1 MSPSPDRLRCLRR
14 QFEKRFD
21 QRGVA
26 QQMPHSPLNQAIL
39 DSLSEGVFTVDSDWR
54 ITSIRAFGREITGV
68 ARDEAAG
75 QQCSDVLHSTL
86 CEARCPIRR
95 TLAGSKPVTNER
107 CYFVDID
114 GERVP
119 ISVSAATLVDEQG
132 IIIGG
137 VETSVTSASL
147 KRCAAR
153 AAVPREQPE
162 PGDAA
167 AA

>member
-1 MSPSPDRLRCLRR
+1 MP
-14 QFEKRFD
+14 FET
-21 QRGVA
+21 
-26 QQMPHSPLNQAIL
+26 LNDAIL
-39 DSLSEGVFTVDSDWR
+39 NSLSEGVFTVDSDWR
-54 ITSIRAFGREITGV
+54 ITSFNRSAEEITGV
-68 ARDEAAG
+68 ARDEALG

-95 TLAGSKPVTNER
+95 ALAGNKPVTNER

-137 VETSVTSASL
+137 VETFRDLSQLEAL
-147 KRCAAR
+147 R
-153 AAVPREQPE
+153 
-162 PGDAA
+162 
-167 AA
+167 